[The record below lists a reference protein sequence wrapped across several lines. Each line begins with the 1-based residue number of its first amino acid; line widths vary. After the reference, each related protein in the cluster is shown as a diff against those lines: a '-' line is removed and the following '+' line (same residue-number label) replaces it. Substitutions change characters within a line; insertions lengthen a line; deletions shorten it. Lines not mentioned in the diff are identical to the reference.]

1 PLLPE
6 RPLPDGRT
14 ALGALGFYRQ
24 DRAYFTPYERRLIDE
39 FSQLVSLAL
48 QRAEL
53 RRSAAETAARL
64 RTGVEVALDLGRF
77 LQPRDVMRSL
87 LQRAVEAVDAS
98 RATLASV
105 DGDQFSVEQSGELDD
120 DVHHA
125 RQTLALPLVLG
136 GATTATLTVSRS
148 RDQRFSREAAMT
160 LQLVGNVAT
169 LAIGNARLVE
179 QAREAS
185 GARSD
190 FLNMAA
196 HELRTP
202 LTVV

>member
-39 FSQLVSLAL
+39 FSRLVSLAL

-87 LQRAVEAVDAS
+87 LRRAAEAVDAS

-105 DGDQFSVEQSGELDD
+105 DGDLVVVEESWDRG
-120 DVHHA
+120 
-125 RQTLALPLVLG
+125 G
-136 GATTATLTVSRS
+136 GAGH
-148 RDQRFSREAAMT
+148 D
-160 LQLVGNVAT
+160 
-169 LAIGNARLVE
+169 
-179 QAREAS
+179 
-185 GARSD
+185 
-190 FLNMAA
+190 
-196 HELRTP
+196 
-202 LTVV
+202 